1 MDDDLDPDEDSSSK
15 FPLETRSESL
25 ATKTLSQRLMRL
37 WRKSHKGFRKEK
49 KNQASFFV
57 PW

>member
-25 ATKTLSQRLMRL
+25 ATKTQ
-37 WRKSHKGFRKEK
+37 SHKGFRKEK